1 MKVYIS
7 KGNTKLGAVQNI
19 SLPPILTCGKNVPC
33 KKDCYAMKAWRQ
45 YPATRIAWRGN
56 LDAYKESSDDYFD
69 AIVNE
74 LRKSKIRSVRWHVA
88 GDIVDA
94 KYLAGMCRVAE
105 ELPKK
110 RFLVFTKRY
119 DLVWAGWV
127 SANAVGGNPP
137 PENLTIVL
145 SAWPG
150 YSPPRGLRALHG
162 VAWMRDAENYDDLIP
177 VDAEECPGNCEK
189 CGLCWHLKA
198 GQSVVF
204 DKH

>member
-7 KGNTKLGAVQNI
+7 KGNTKLGAVLNI
-19 SLPPILTCGKNVPC
+19 SLPPILTCGKDVPC

-56 LDAYKESSDDYFD
+56 LDAYKESGDDYFD

-74 LRKSKIRSVRWHVA
+74 LRKSKIKLVRWHVA
-88 GDIVDA
+88 GEIPDA
-94 KYLAGMCRVAE
+94 NYLAGMMRVAE
-105 ELPKK
+105 QLPNKK
-110 RFLVFTKRY
+110 FLAFTKKYRLIGDAEY
-119 DLVWAGWV
+119 YWY
-127 SANAVGGNPP
+127 SPP
-137 PENLTIVL
+137 TNLAIVL

-150 YSPPRGLRALHG
+150 YFMPEGLMRRYV
-162 VAWMRDAENYDDLIP
+162 VAWMRDAENPDDRIP
-177 VDAEECPGNCEK
+177 TDALACPGNCET
-189 CGLCWHLKA
+189 CMACWKLKA